1 MPINLQRAEKI
12 GDNNY
17 QPSIKLDS
25 NLKWGL
31 TEVLNI
37 HKVPFNG
44 ISFLRDGF
52 YQCPFCKKSSIKQ
65 VMNYMCIKCRSRV
78 IKWKCFVEEIEEKH
92 EFYDHYM
99 HAFHDATDRIM
110 GLLKKKKE
118 KDDRHLPQ

>member
-65 VMNYMCIKCRSRV
+65 VMNYICIKCRSRV
-78 IKWKCFVEEIEEKH
+78 IKWKCFVGEIEEKH

>member
-78 IKWKCFVEEIEEKH
+78 IKWKCFVGEIEEKH